1 MVDEQREAT
10 NPKYSTVAGGDEEKR
25 WEREAVAGGE
35 EEKKWEEEEESKG

>member
-25 WEREAVAGGE
+25 WERE
-35 EEKKWEEEEESKG
+35 EESKG